1 MMAWGP
7 EFTRQEVLQ
16 AVEAR
21 SRERW
26 GEERL
31 AALGPT
37 MRALADALWLLS
49 QQSLAPT
56 DEAPDFLSDIADI
69 GLSDA

>member
-1 MMAWGP
+1 MVVQGP
-7 EFTRQEVLQ
+7 EFTRQEMLQ
-16 AVEAR
+16 ALEAM

-37 MRALADALWLLS
+37 MSALADALWLLS

-56 DEAPDFLSDIADI
+56 DEAPDFLSGI
-69 GLSDA
+69 GPLDA

>member
-7 EFTRQEVLQ
+7 EFTRQELLQ
-16 AVEAR
+16 ELESR

-37 MRALADALWLLS
+37 MSALTDALWLLG

-56 DEAPDFLSDIADI
+56 DEPPDFLSGI
-69 GLSDA
+69 GPSDG